1 MRKRLAKST
10 KQYPVVLETED
21 AGGYVVTCPAFDGC
35 YSQGE
40 TIEEALENIREA
52 ILLCEEEL
60 PKQKPLRREVSLHLV
75 TV

>member
-1 MRKRLAKST
+1 MSKRAVKST
-10 KQYPVVLETED
+10 KQYPVVLEAED

-40 TIEEALENIREA
+40 TIEAALENIREA

-60 PKQKPLRREVSLHLV
+60 PKQKPAHREVSLHLV
-75 TV
+75 IV